1 MKRLRLLVLVMA
13 GLSLTAAGSSQND
26 DGRRLR
32 ADLTGYEEVP
42 VVNTVASGKFRAR
55 ISRDEQ
61 SIEYRLSYS
70 GLQGTVSQAH
80 IHIAQLSVNGSIV
93 IWLCQTATNQ
103 GPATHTC
110 NPGSDDFTGTITAKD
125 VIAGGTASQQ
135 LNANDLASVIAA
147 IRAGAAYANVH
158 TLPNSTGGEI
168 RGQIEVVDRDDKRTM
183 IITTTITMDAQLRT
197 TCDSVSRQSAL
208 ADGKTFV
215 SRVFC
220 ELIVLSHPSLSSQ

>member
-93 IWLCQTATNQ
+93 IWLCQTATNP

-125 VIAGGTASQQ
+125 VIAGSTASQQ

-168 RGQIEVVDRDDKRTM
+168 RGQIEVVDRDDKHDR
-183 IITTTITMDAQLRT
+183 DNRHDDDRDNKGGHHLDYR
-197 TCDSVSRQSAL
+197 CRF
-208 ADGKTFV
+208 K
-215 SRVFC
+215 
-220 ELIVLSHPSLSSQ
+220 

>member
-1 MKRLRLLVLVMA
+1 MKRLRILILVMA
-13 GLSLTAAGSSQND
+13 ALSLTAAGPSGHD

-32 ADLTGYEEVP
+32 ADLTGLEEVP
-42 VVNTVASGKFRAR
+42 VVNTGATGKFRAR
-55 ISRDEQ
+55 ISPDEQ

-93 IWLCQTATNQ
+93 IWLCQTATN
-103 GPATHTC
+103 PSPVPTTAHTC
-110 NPGSDDFTGTITAKD
+110 NPGSDDFTGTITAAD

-135 LNANDLASVIAA
+135 LNANDLASVIAL

-168 RGQIEVVDRDDKRTM
+168 RGQIEVIDQDNNRHDDDRDNKDR
-183 IITTTITMDAQLRT
+183 R
-197 TCDSVSRQSAL
+197 
-208 ADGKTFV
+208 
-215 SRVFC
+215 
-220 ELIVLSHPSLSSQ
+220 H

>member
-1 MKRLRLLVLVMA
+1 MKRLRIFVLVMA
-13 GLSLTAAGSSQND
+13 ALSLTAAGPSRHD
-26 DGRRLR
+26 DERRLR
-32 ADLTGYEEVP
+32 ADLAGLEEVP
-42 VVNTVASGKFRAR
+42 VVNTVASGKFRAT
-55 ISRDEQ
+55 ISPDEQ

-93 IWLCQTATNQ
+93 IWLCQTATNP

-110 NPGSDDFTGTITAKD
+110 NPGSDDFTGTITAAD

-135 LNANDLASVIAA
+135 LAAGDLASVIAL

-168 RGQIEVVDRDDKRTM
+168 RGQIEVVDRDNKDR
-183 IITTTITMDAQLRT
+183 R
-197 TCDSVSRQSAL
+197 
-208 ADGKTFV
+208 
-215 SRVFC
+215 
-220 ELIVLSHPSLSSQ
+220 H